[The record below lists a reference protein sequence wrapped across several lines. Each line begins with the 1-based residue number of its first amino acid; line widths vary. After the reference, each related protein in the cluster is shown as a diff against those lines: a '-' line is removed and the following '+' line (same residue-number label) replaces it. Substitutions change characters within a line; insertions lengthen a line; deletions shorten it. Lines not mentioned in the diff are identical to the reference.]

1 MPQRRYRLPLPL
13 IMIVF
18 VGVVVLF
25 LIGRYRVLIDSDIV
39 ASLPQG
45 DPLISDARYIIDNHP
60 IQDRVVI
67 DIGHRHSDLGL
78 LITGAEFVEKHLRE
92 SGLFKTVG
100 LSQHQQLFPELI
112 SYVTD
117 HFPILF
123 SERDLKE
130 KVEPLLS
137 PENVR
142 QTLLN
147 TYAILTS
154 LEGIGQASLI
164 ARDPLGLRNI
174 VLQRLS
180 TLGASKN
187 VTIVQGQLLSAN
199 KKHLLVIAEP
209 VTSGY
214 DTALS
219 RKIST
224 LIEDI
229 STQLNRQHTGP
240 DTFTLTHVG
249 AYRAALDNETAAKT
263 DTHRAVF
270 ISTIAIA
277 LLLLL
282 SFPRPWIGLLALLP
296 AFGGTVV
303 ALFVYSLFQKSIS
316 ILAIGFGG
324 AIISFTV
331 DYGIAYLLFLDRPY
345 ETYGLKVTKEVWSLG
360 LLAMLTTAVSFA
372 FLFIAGFPALSQLG
386 VFAALGVVFT
396 YIFVHAIYPFLFPIV
411 LPAKRNGIL
420 PLQRIADKSARG
432 GMGAICVAVL
442 FGVIMLFFAK
452 PDFRVDLQSLNT
464 VSPQTRAAE
473 KLIRDVWGDV
483 DNRVSLAVEGK
494 TIQELQEKEDQLAD
508 LLEDEMA
515 KETVAS
521 AFVPSMVF
529 PGEHRAK
536 RSFAA
541 WQAFWTQERVNR
553 LRQVV
558 KSLSPQLGFT
568 PGAFASFFAA
578 VEEKAFCV
586 PGIPPTFFPLL
597 SIDKRPGRGWT
608 QYSMVQP
615 GAAYKGAA
623 FYKSVVKKDLAKVFD
638 PVLFSDRL
646 GEIILNGFI
655 RVALIV
661 GVTTFLVALLY
672 LFHWRLT
679 LVALVPTLFSLI
691 CTIGTLRLLRQTLG
705 IPVIMVAAVVI
716 GMGTDYALYLVRAY
730 QRYMDEH
737 HPSMGLIRLSVFLSF
752 ATTFI
757 GFGVLALSG
766 HALLKTAGM
775 ALALGIGYS
784 YLGTVAFVPPFLKR
798 ILAPVEFSNAPVML
812 GSKQHFKRA
821 IHPYRHMEP
830 YPRLFA
836 RFKILMD
843 PMFPRLADFVRP
855 GWKVIDVGCG
865 YGVPAAWLLAIYP
878 DLRFLACDPDGERAR
893 VAEKV
898 IGKKGKVH
906 PCRGMDLPLENERA
920 DAVLLLDVLH
930 YLSDQELMEFLGRA
944 RPVLHGGGCLI
955 IRVTIP
961 GEGFH
966 LFRFVEVLRLRF
978 KGGRHYFRSVE
989 QNIQILEEAGFK
1001 VELVEVTAPRREETW
1016 FIASVGDR

>member
-1 MPQRRYRLPLPL
+1 
-13 IMIVF
+13 MIVF
-18 VGVVVLF
+18 VGVLVLF
-25 LIGRYRVLIDSDIV
+25 LIGQYRLLIDSDIV

-45 DPLISDARYIIDNHP
+45 DPVLSDARYIINNHP

-67 DIGHRHSDLGL
+67 DIEHRHSDPGL
-78 LITGAEFVEKHLRE
+78 LITGAEFVEKRLRE

-112 SYVTD
+112 SYVTE

-123 SERDLKE
+123 SQRDLKE

-147 TYAILTS
+147 TYAILSS

-180 TLGASKN
+180 TLAASKN
-187 VTIVQGQLLSAN
+187 VNIIQGQLLSAN

-209 VTSGY
+209 VNSGY
-214 DTALS
+214 DTVLS

-229 STQLNRQHTGP
+229 SRQLNRQNSRQE
-240 DTFTLTHVG
+240 TFTLTHVG

-263 DTHRAVF
+263 DTHRAIF

-296 AFGGTVV
+296 AFGGTVM
-303 ALFVYSLFQKSIS
+303 ALFVYSIFQKSIS

-345 ETYGLKVTKEVWSLG
+345 ETYGLKVTREVWSLG

-420 PLQRIADKSARG
+420 PLQRIADKLARG
-432 GMGAICVAVL
+432 GMGAVGVAVF

-473 KLIRDVWGDV
+473 KLIRDVWGDI
-483 DNRVSLAVEGK
+483 DNRVYLAVEGK

-508 LLEDEMA
+508 LLEDEMD

-536 RSFAA
+536 RNFSD
-541 WQAFWTQERVNR
+541 WQGFWTKERVNR
-553 LRQVV
+553 LRQAV

-568 PGAFASFFAA
+568 PRAFDSFFAA
-578 VEEKAFCV
+578 VEEKTFRV
-586 PGIPPTFFPLL
+586 PGITPTFFPLL
-597 SIDKRPGRGWT
+597 SIDNRPGRGWT
-608 QYSMVQP
+608 QYSMLQP
-615 GAAYKGAA
+615 GAAYQSAA
-623 FYKSVVKKDLAKVFD
+623 FYKSVAKKDLAKVFD

-646 GEIILNGFI
+646 GEMILNGFI
-655 RVALIV
+655 WVAIIV
-661 GVTTFLVALLY
+661 GVMTFLVALLY

-679 LVALVPTLFSLI
+679 LIALVPTLFSLI
-691 CTIGTLRLLRQTLG
+691 CTIGTLRLLRQPLG
-705 IPVIMVAAVVI
+705 IPVIMVAAVVV

-737 HPSMGLIRLSVFLSF
+737 HPSVGLIRLSVFLSF

-766 HALLKTAGM
+766 HTLLKAAGM

-798 ILAPVEFSNAPVML
+798 ILAPTTFSNTPVIP

-821 IHPYRHMEP
+821 IRPYRHLEP

-836 RFKILMD
+836 RFKIRTD
-843 PMFPRLADFVRP
+843 PMFSRLADFVRP

-865 YGVPAAWLLAIYP
+865 YGVAETWLLAIYP
-878 DLRFLACDPDGERAR
+878 DLRFLACEPDEERAR
-893 VAEKV
+893 VAARVLGER
-898 IGKKGKVH
+898 GKVLQ
-906 PCRGMDLPLENERA
+906 CKAMNLPLENERA
-920 DAVLLLDVLH
+920 DGVLLLDVLH
-930 YLSDQELMEFLGRA
+930 YLSDQEFMEFLNRVRA
-944 RPVLHGGGCLI
+944 VLSAEGKLI
-955 IRVTIP
+955 IRLTIP
-961 GEGFH
+961 GEEFR
-966 LFRFVEVLRLRF
+966 LFRFVEVTKLRF
-978 KGGRHYFRSVE
+978 KGVGHYFREVE
-989 QNIQILEEAGFK
+989 QNVRILEEAGYK
-1001 VELVEVTAPRREETW
+1001 VELVEPTAPGREDTW
-1016 FIASVGDR
+1016 FIAHVGGKVS